1 MRRTD
6 DPECPRCGCTDST
19 ALESRLRFGKQVA
32 RLECT
37 HCLHRFTP
45 PEPVEPVE
53 PGADDDQDEADAE
66 EAAPGRRTTQQVAYT
81 AQPAR
86 CACPQCRA
94 RNPPVKSTRAGADG
108 RTIRHHRCTTCG
120 HRFKSIEDVG

>member
-1 MRRTD
+1 MLERTQ

-19 ALESRLRFGKQVA
+19 SVESRLRFGKQSE
-32 RLECT
+32 RRECT

-45 PEPVEPVE
+45 PEPAEAVEPAVE
-53 PGADDDQDEADAE
+53 DDAE
-66 EAAPGRRTTQQVAYT
+66 GGEDPPAARGRGGQVAYT

-94 RNPPVKSTRAGADG
+94 RNPPVQSTRAGTDG

-120 HRFKSIEDVG
+120 CRFKSIEDAG